1 MRKQS
6 ENLLAILKSAVHHEA
21 LSLNEPWSMTA
32 SWNWHGSRVSFRL
45 SEKCSARGPGVHS
58 GEGV

>member
-21 LSLNEPWSMTA
+21 LSLNANFACEL
-32 SWNWHGSRVSFRL
+32 H
-45 SEKCSARGPGVHS
+45 
-58 GEGV
+58 